1 MNRWSTEDFEGSENT
16 LYDATM
22 MDTCHCTFAQTCGMY
37 STKSGPYCE
46 LWTWGDSD
54 LSMQVHQLP
63 EMHFSCWGC

>member
-54 LSMQVHQLP
+54 LSM
-63 EMHFSCWGC
+63 